1 MVWQHNP
8 SFLGKRAI
16 LKIPLIGTVGF
27 VNEMI
32 AVDRENIVVA
42 GTTKTAASSNANGSN
57 NNPGSATTKDKIVA
71 HILDPNAPPLLVFPE
86 GTTCR
91 NDCLLQ
97 FKAGGA
103 FQTAHGAK
111 PVQPMLLTFNNKK
124 WLPWRDTFD
133 YANTPATNNKLWALR
148 FFCRF
153 RHSLTVTYLPPVDP
167 HDVPSAAGVDD
178 AAEAAADGVASSAA
192 ANTSTMSPMTF
203 ANATRDALAAAMGPS
218 AHVTEQ
224 SYEEF
229 FLFKEGCEKLKLPGH
244 ALRSLDYKRARDA
257 VAVAQTGSQSESGSK
272 PLTLEGAKATLRA
285 YGACRQAQRESQ
297 PLSDEKPIEGVTTTG
312 LMRTLL
318 APSGSYSTTVTAAGS
333 GSRNGSN
340 GSSTS
345 GSLGQDATAL
355 SEASELWLG
364 LAAEAASVDAG
375 GRVVLLLEGKG
386 SNANEVSSQPLYGSS
401 FSAEDLKAAP
411 DAALDFQAFLV
422 GLHKKR
428 PHAALAAGWLDN
440 FGSTTNSSN
449 GGDSAIA
456 AQVSLNI
463 VSDSGRAN
471 GDKSAVLVS
480 PEGRKRPRTRAAATA
495 EAKA

>member
-1 MVWQHNP
+1 MLIMVWQHNP

-32 AVDRENIVVA
+32 AVDRENIVAA
-42 GTTKTAASSNANGSN
+42 GTTKNTASSNANGSS
-57 NNPGSATTKDKIVA
+57 NPNSATTKDKIVA

-103 FQTAHGAK
+103 FQTAHGAE

-153 RHSLTVTYLPPVDP
+153 RHSFTVTYLPPVDP
-167 HDVPSAAGVDD
+167 HDLPSSAAGVDG
-178 AAEAAADGVASSAA
+178 AAEAAADGVASGASANA
-192 ANTSTMSPMTF
+192 STMSPMAF

-257 VAVAQTGSQSESGSK
+257 VAVAQTGSQSESGSM

-297 PLSDEKPIEGVTTTG
+297 PLSDAKPIEGVTTTG
-312 LMRTLL
+312 LMRTLF

-333 GSRNGSN
+333 GCSNGTNGSQ
-340 GSSTS
+340 
-345 GSLGQDATAL
+345 GQDATAL

-375 GRVVLLLEGKG
+375 GRVVLLEGKG

-401 FSAEDLKAAP
+401 FSADDLKAAP

-440 FGSTTNSSN
+440 FSSTTNSSN
-449 GGDSAIA
+449 GGGSAIA
-456 AQVSLNI
+456 AQVSVHI
-463 VSDSGRAN
+463 VSDNGRAN
-471 GDKSAVLVS
+471 GDNSAVLVS
-480 PEGRKRPRTRAAATA
+480 PEGRKRPRTRAATA
-495 EAKA
+495 AETNA